1 MLGTRNYTIK
11 LKQKELLFNNIKG
24 NSMGR
29 ERKVIAAGRLEIRH
43 CTEGEEAEYL
53 SGGGT
58 KSVEMKSLKTLDL
71 G

>member
-1 MLGTRNYTIK
+1 
-11 LKQKELLFNNIKG
+11 
-24 NSMGR
+24 MGG

-43 CTEGEEAEYL
+43 CTLGEKAEYL
-53 SGGGT
+53 NGGGN